1 MKPYSV
7 DLKSPI
13 GKGANG
19 IVYKGYWNGNLHLPL
34 AIKKL
39 PISSKARNEIY
50 ILKTLQNEAS
60 PQGTIPQLYHV
71 EKIPGHYEI
80 AMEYIS
86 GGTLSQCSAVTGACA
101 GAGAG
106 VLSEKILYRI
116 LRDLL
121 KTIALCHSKNI
132 LYGDM
137 KLSNLIATQDIG
149 TFNPYDQPLTTLIKT
164 IDFGLSQYH
173 NGDFFTKPF
182 GTPTFMAPEIFH
194 YHFSFPADIWAIG
207 ICMYILSCG
216 EYPFT
221 TPVGAAAMYN
231 HPMDLRK
238 YIVHTQVPTFREP
251 RWSHYSKKFKYAIQD
266 LLQFNPEDRPTAIDM
281 LNLNEL
287 L

>member
-7 DLKSPI
+7 DLKCPI
-13 GKGANG
+13 GKGVNG
-19 IVYKGYWNGNLHLPL
+19 IVYKGYWNDNIHLPL
-34 AIKKL
+34 AVKKI
-39 PISSKARNEIY
+39 PISAKARNEIY

-60 PQGTIPQLYHV
+60 PMGTIPQLYHV
-71 EKIPGHYEI
+71 EKMNGYYEV

-86 GGTLSQCSAVTGACA
+86 GGTLSQYCAVAV
-101 GAGAG
+101 GAGGAG
-106 VLSEKILYRI
+106 GFSEKILYRI

-121 KTIALCHSKNI
+121 KSVALCHSKNI

-149 TFNPYDQPLTTLIKT
+149 KFNPYEQPLTTLIKT

-173 NGDFFTKPF
+173 NGAFFTKPF

-194 YHFSFPADIWAIG
+194 YHFSFPVDIWAIG

-221 TPVGAAAMYN
+221 NPSSAEAAMYN

-238 YIVHTQVPTFREP
+238 YIMNTQVPTFSESG
-251 RWSHYSKKFKYAIQD
+251 WSHYSKKFKYAIQD
-266 LLQFNPEDRPTAIDM
+266 LLQFNPEDRPTAADM